1 MNEEILQKLYSNA
14 STVFNV
20 PPYEQFVIDMQD
32 EAKLIRFRE
41 SMAEHYDIPDL
52 ETLKKDIGFTTQLES
67 EVIPEEQDLTQ
78 QDLTDKLSRGD
89 VDFDPETM
97 GSEEAQ
103 YSQRESKGLGSPMT
117 WGDMDVMYD
126 KDATDF
132 EKSLAFVNKDLFE
145 RDEETVVPKLNY
157 HFNDY
162 GFKFEE
168 SGMLDNVTVTAPNG
182 KQETFDIDSWIIASN
197 KKESLKLRNF
207 LRKNKRETPLNELS
221 DQYKNNRKK
230 YFSRAA
236 VDSDIKL
243 IRAESEDLAKRMKE
257 YQSRKAKHDD
267 AMNQFLSAS
276 PEMYENQE
284 FQEAYQRQLAEGRYL
299 ATQQTELTGKFKDFK
314 GYSESINVTTGN
326 YILTKESGGG
336 FLIPFKGFWDK
347 ELEGGGS
354 IMTSLLVDGG
364 MDLFMQFV
372 QNTINPEYGFED
384 NEFKEDFVKY
394 YNKFYASQYGPVPE
408 GVLEDETKFKEWT
421 QTLKLPQKGEET
433 EGMVELRGYAQG
445 AGEDVNYFKQPDGTY
460 RGLDDELYDM
470 TKGVKYVMETPGFN
484 PLSQPEPVMKVY
496 STEYDDWVTPP
507 RTLSAT
513 NVYEK
518 VLAISQDQEIK
529 ESKAPIKAITRDFLV
544 EMFGFDEVSDEQ
556 IEAQMN
562 QGGLMGVL
570 ATGWYGAG
578 ESIPALLPMIYA
590 AWKGKKSKYMGA
602 KGFGK
607 RFTQAL
613 KNFATDGYRQ
623 TSLISMALLQNDKLM
638 EQMENDPDF
647 EFVTENEKKMMI
659 APLAIVTGMLE
670 TMGFRH
676 LLKGSPG
683 LVANIMGEAFKRI
696 PKGATPALF
705 RRTVKNII
713 DNRLTRGVVNS
724 GLGRF
729 GGRVLPAMAA
739 EFETGGLQEIADL
752 GAKDIYN
759 NIKGKEMFDKPEMWS
774 AEFWDQVAF
783 SAMAEAV
790 GGLVMSTPGG
800 IISAA
805 SGNDQIIITDQMVE
819 LFDEIK
825 NDDAF
830 VNAYLTQLDL
840 EVAQGNISKFEAEK
854 KKSEFAV
861 LRAAAT
867 DLDVV
872 EDLDPTS
879 KKEALQLM
887 FRKNQLQSKMEGM
900 DKDLGAYQEM
910 DSELQDIKI
919 LLGQVGSKQVAKDAA
934 LKREQEN
941 IPIFITEEE
950 AIKQLKEEGI
960 KNPTPEQIKAKQDA
974 STKPS
979 TMEEVSSEQSESSKE
994 VAEGV
999 SSELREPSDK
1009 GAPQDQSK
1017 AAQKEETQ
1025 IESAEEIDE
1034 FFNEEL
1040 ESNEVI
1046 TPNISRNK
1054 ADSNAKNKPSTNK
1067 IRAIVNSA
1075 KMTAKALNKFF
1086 PKIRVVIHD
1095 NVELFKKTT
1104 GKSGRGYYNPNS
1116 QTIHINLE
1124 KANFT
1129 TVPHEAFHA
1138 LFLEKIKTDPAA
1150 ARVAER
1156 MVKSIERALP
1166 KKSAL
1171 YKRITEYGKKY
1182 EGQQEMNEEKMAE
1195 LFAILSAN
1203 PTQFKS
1209 LPKNVKT
1216 QIIDIIDRFFKKVFG
1231 ASPFTTP
1238 DSRTDAKV
1246 IEFMETLSGKI
1257 RRGETVTEEDVS
1269 VLEEIEKETAPK
1281 KKVPSKKKAPTEAE
1295 AAQEKDRTGRE
1306 QKTVQ
1311 EVLEQ
1316 TNLNIY
1322 GFYPANMSFQDQQ
1335 YVLNLLP
1342 AGFDLRKSRVDELGR
1357 GGGWMLFDS
1366 NGRRVFHK
1374 TTRKGR
1380 QQMMD
1385 KESELISIV
1394 ALGREKGGFT
1404 DGGIKEYLMR
1414 RLKNGK
1420 REFNAKEINA
1430 ALKFNTDLFK
1440 SMPKSFGNI
1449 EGGFMKGIKLLTNI
1463 ENYYTKLLN
1472 KNKKK
1477 KGNKKQ
1483 TIEQLVQETIEY
1495 MYTLPAYK
1503 ESGNPKGKRRT
1514 AQQQAMEAEILQYL
1528 SPKTTKANSLRV
1540 KRLNAAVKDMK
1551 WNEKDIKGIQRA
1563 LRQYIR
1569 SVLPISMYR
1578 KSEVIEMVDKIN
1590 RVNKNNYKN
1599 ILEEIT
1605 DKVTTMTNQ
1614 SLEKSIID
1622 ILTRKFLTIQSGR
1635 LKGVKIDRKTY
1646 KRLKSIA
1653 SNILG
1658 GKIDPKKGTISIQIP
1673 KNLTAE
1679 QINDH
1684 NQTIL
1689 DKIEALSTEMVAIGG
1704 VKVKVDKT
1712 LSEQEQALVTD
1723 LDLAMNFNNSLAL
1736 EQNDPIK
1743 TNALESIEFS
1753 LNQLE
1758 EMGRTSMQ
1766 LQLQKDAA
1774 GYMDRALKVLAD
1786 MGVKLDPL
1794 GELQRE
1800 GKENI
1805 TQQDVIKKFLELKKD
1820 LAIDLTRGKQEKLAV
1835 TKRFK
1840 LAVKTVVKKIETSLI
1855 GSSED
1860 LTGLMDRI
1868 SLSTGEIFGGATQS
1882 IVSDQVRK
1890 ATRMYKARMMANTGI
1905 VEAKLTEFL
1914 GKKWSRKTM
1923 KNSNETESVVINQEK
1938 NDIIQKEI
1946 DRIGKDTKMTSG
1958 ERTDLLAQLHKAQNG
1973 NTMMMS
1979 QNQMLYFY
1987 AQGQDPSL
1995 LGSFETTFKPTKFSG
2010 DLAYLNKEM
2019 KNDYNS
2025 RVKDEIENKLD
2036 KGLKKFGTWLIEE
2049 YYPNQYEHYNKT
2061 YKEVYRTDMPW
2072 NKSYAG
2078 RLYRQDA
2085 DNAEGLDLMPGS
2097 DNRSWISNVSAA
2109 SSKARSENT
2118 SAIMKTDGI
2127 DALLNYTRDMEY
2139 FAAYA
2144 IPVRNI
2150 HKIFSDGAIKQVIAE
2165 KFGKD
2170 INTFINDAIEKIANQ
2185 GVKNQTTVK
2194 FINFFN
2200 TTFLLSRLG
2209 LNPTLTLKQLTSA
2222 VTYGND
2228 IGYDNWMKMAASTGI
2243 KGIRQDIRE
2252 ILDNSVVLQDRY
2264 GRPIT
2269 RAIET
2274 YAETKFEKLNG
2285 SLLSQIGLTKQNQ
2298 NSLTNILMATT
2309 MAGDKGAILI
2319 GGLPNYRF
2327 YKNQALQE
2335 GKSPEEAIEIA
2346 IVKFEA
2352 DTLRTQQSYDLQDKD
2367 YFQTGNPFS
2376 RAFNM
2381 FLTTPKQYFR
2391 REVIAVRNFYR
2402 LARSGRK
2409 QGKGTLYQNFRS
2421 VWVYHFVMPAFFQW
2435 VSMGLP
2441 GVFRDRR
2448 EDDAKEI
2455 GLSMLLGNLNAL
2467 FIIGGIAEDL
2477 IATVGLDKPW
2487 GTKPSSLPLLE
2498 QSAKLNELWQRWDKT
2513 KDPLKK
2519 KEYMYK
2525 LLAEAATLGGIP
2537 APQLRRFADN
2547 YSKLLESDDP
2557 GEALLR
2563 LFNFSEYVQKGPPTK
2578 KKKKKKKVRLT
2589 QRELRLYYPEIYQE
2603 QQRAKEE
2610 YEIEYAEEI
2619 REAQLYKEEAKRERE
2634 EYLESIHQ

>member
-1 MNEEILQKLYSNA
+1 MNEEAIKVAYDLFVEDGYTKTIEEFKQLMITNLEGQQVAFNLFKGNGYTKEISDFQLLMGA
-14 STVFNV
+14 SG
-20 PPYEQFVIDMQD
+20 
-32 EAKLIRFRE
+32 A
-41 SMAEHYDIPDL
+41 
-52 ETLKKDIGFTTQLES
+52 
-67 EVIPEEQDLTQ
+67 EVITEKEQDLTQ

-89 VDFDPETM
+89 VDFDEKTM
-97 GSEEAQ
+97 VSEEAQ
-103 YSQRESKGLGSPMT
+103 YSQRKSLGLDSWQA

-126 KDATDF
+126 KDATNF
-132 EKSLAFVNKDLFE
+132 EKSLAFANKDLFE
-145 RDEETVVPKLNY
+145 RDEETVVPLLNY
-157 HFNDY
+157 HFNSY
-162 GFKFEE
+162 GFTFEE
-168 SGMLDNVTVTAPNG
+168 SGAFDNVTVTAPNG
-182 KQETFDIDSWIIASN
+182 TQEEFSIDSWILASN

-207 LRKNKRETPLNELS
+207 LRQNKHPSPLNTLE
-221 DQYKNNRKK
+221 DEYKNNRKK

-243 IRAESEDLAKRMKE
+243 IRAESADLAKRQKE
-257 YQSRKAKHDD
+257 YLQRKATHDD
-267 AMNQFLSAS
+267 AMNQFLNAS

-299 ATQQTELTGKFKDFK
+299 AQQQTELTGEFKDFK
-314 GYSESINVTTGN
+314 GYSESINTITGN

-336 FLIPFKGFWDK
+336 FFLPLKGFVNK
-347 ELEGGGS
+347 FLEGAGS
-354 IMTSLLVDGG
+354 IATSLLVDGG

-394 YNKFYASQYGPVPE
+394 YEKFYASEYGPVPE
-408 GVLEDETKFKEWT
+408 GVVEDETKFKEWT
-421 QTLKLPQKGEET
+421 ETLKLPKKREGFTDGEIIVFRHEP
-433 EGMVELRGYAQG
+433 
-445 AGEDVNYFKQPDGTY
+445 GEYVDYFKQPDGTY
-460 RGLDDELYDM
+460 KGLDDELYDM

-484 PLSQPEPVMKVY
+484 PLSQPVSVMKVY

-507 RTLSAT
+507 RTLAAT

-529 ESKAPIKAITRDFLV
+529 ESKAPIKAITRDFFV
-544 EMFGFDEVSDEQ
+544 DMFGFDEVSDEQ

-562 QGGLMGVL
+562 QGGAMGL
-570 ATGWYGAG
+570 AATGWYGVG
-578 ESIPALLPMIYA
+578 ESIPALIPMIYA
-590 AWKGKKSKYMGA
+590 AIKGKKSKFYGA
-602 KGFGK
+602 KGVRK
-607 RFTQAL
+607 RIAQAI
-613 KNFATDGYRQ
+613 KNYATDGYRQ
-623 TSLISMALLQNDKLM
+623 TTLISMALLQNDKLM

-647 EFVTENEKKMMI
+647 DFVTENEKKMMI

-676 LLKGSPG
+676 LLKGTPG
-683 LVANIMGEAFKRI
+683 LVTNIMGEAFKRI

-705 RRTVKNII
+705 RKTVKNII

-729 GGRVLPAMAA
+729 GGRVLPGMAA

-805 SGNDQIIITDQMVE
+805 SGNDQIIITDKMVE

-825 NDDAF
+825 NDDSY

-840 EVAQGNISKFEAEK
+840 QVAQGDISKVEATK
-854 KKSEFAV
+854 RKSEFNV
-861 LRAAAT
+861 LRSAAT

-879 KKEALQLM
+879 KKEALLLM
-887 FRKNQLQSKMEGM
+887 FRKNQLQTKMEGM

-910 DSELQDIKI
+910 DNELQDIKI

-934 LKREQEN
+934 LKQEQEN
-941 IPIFITEEE
+941 IPIFITEQE
-950 AIKQLKEEGI
+950 AIKQLQKEGI
-960 KNPTPEQIKAKQDA
+960 ENPTPKQIKAKQDA
-974 STKPS
+974 STKSS
-979 TMEEVSSEQSESSKE
+979 TMEEVSSEQSESSEE

-999 SSELREPSDK
+999 SSELREPSDQ

-1017 AAQKEETQ
+1017 VTQEEEAQ

-1034 FFNEEL
+1034 FFKKEL
-1040 ESNEVI
+1040 KSNEVI

-1054 ADSNAKNKPSTNK
+1054 GDSNAKNKPSTNK
-1067 IRAIVNSA
+1067 VKAIVNSA
-1075 KMTAKALNKFF
+1075 KMAAKALNKFF

-1095 NVELFKKTT
+1095 NTALFKKTT
-1104 GKSGRGYYNPNS
+1104 GKEGRGYYNPNS

-1138 LFLEKIKTDPAA
+1138 MFMEKIKTDPAA

-1156 MVKSIERALP
+1156 MVKSIERVLP
-1166 KKSAL
+1166 KNSAL
-1171 YKRITEYGKKY
+1171 YKRITEFGKKY

-1231 ASPFTTP
+1231 ASPFTNT
-1238 DSRTDAKV
+1238 DARTDAKV

-1281 KKVPSKKKAPTEAE
+1281 KKAPSKKKAPAKTEA
-1295 AAQEKDRTGRE
+1295 APEKDRTGRE

-1316 TNLNIY
+1316 TNMNIY
-1322 GFYPANMSFQDQQ
+1322 GFYPANMSFYDQK

-1342 AGFDLRKSRVDELGR
+1342 AGFDLRKSRMDELGR
-1357 GGGWMLFDS
+1357 GGGWMLYDS

-1374 TTRKGR
+1374 TTRKSR

-1385 KESELISIV
+1385 KESELVSIV

-1420 REFNAKEINA
+1420 REFSAKEINA

-1440 SMPKSFGNI
+1440 TMPKSFANI
-1449 EGGFMKGIKLLTNI
+1449 EGGFMKGIKLLTNL
-1463 ENYYTKLLN
+1463 ENYYTKLLKKN
-1472 KNKKK
+1472 KNL

-1483 TIEQLVQETIEY
+1483 PSEQMVQETIEY

-1503 ESGNPKGKRRT
+1503 ESGNPTGTRRT

-1540 KRLNAAVKDMK
+1540 KRLNAAVNDMK
-1551 WNEKDIKGIQRA
+1551 WNEKNIKGIQRA

-1622 ILTRKFLTIQSGR
+1622 ILTRKFTTIQSGR
-1635 LKGVKIDRKTY
+1635 LKGVKIDNETF

-1658 GKIDPKKGTISIQIP
+1658 GKIDLKKGTISIQIP
-1673 KNLTAE
+1673 KKLTAK

-1684 NQTIL
+1684 NQKIL
-1689 DKIEALSTEMVAIGG
+1689 NKIEALSTEMVEIGG

-1712 LSEQEQALVTD
+1712 LSEQEQALVAD
-1723 LDLAMNFNNSLAL
+1723 LSLAMNFNNSLTL
-1736 EQNDPIK
+1736 KQNDPIK
-1743 TNALESIEFS
+1743 TNALENIEFS

-1766 LQLQKDAA
+1766 LQLQKDAS

-1794 GELQRE
+1794 GELERE

-1820 LAIDLTRGKQEKLAV
+1820 LAIDLSRGKQEKLA
-1835 TKRFK
+1835 TTQKLK
-1840 LAVKTVVKKIETSLI
+1840 LAIKTIFKKMETYII
-1855 GSSED
+1855 GSAED
-1860 LTGLMDRI
+1860 MTGLMDRI
-1868 SLSTGEIFGGATQS
+1868 SLSTGEIFGGATQVL
-1882 IVSDQVRK
+1882 VSDQIRK

-1905 VEAKLTEFL
+1905 IEAKLTQLL

-1946 DRIGKDTKMTSG
+1946 DRVGKDTKITSG
-1958 ERTDLLAQLHKAQNG
+1958 ERTDLLAQLHKAQNK
-1973 NTMMMS
+1973 NIMMMS
-1979 QNQMLYFY
+1979 QNQLMYFY
-1987 AQGQDPSL
+1987 TQGQDPSL
-1995 LGSFETTFKPTKFSG
+1995 VGSFETTFKPTKFSG

-2019 KNDYNS
+2019 KNDYIS
-2025 RVKDEIENKLD
+2025 RVREEIENKLD
-2036 KGLKKFGTWLIEE
+2036 NDLKEFGTWLIED

-2072 NKSYAG
+2072 NKHYAG

-2085 DNAEGLDLMPGS
+2085 DNAEGLDLLPGS
-2097 DNRSWISNVSAA
+2097 DNRSWISNVANA
-2109 SSKARSENT
+2109 STKARSENT
-2118 SAIMKTDGI
+2118 SEIMKTDGI

-2150 HKIFSDGAIKQVIAE
+2150 HKIFSDDAVKKVIAD

-2170 INTFINDAIEKIANQ
+2170 INTWINTAISKIANQ
-2185 GVKNQTTVK
+2185 GVQNQTSVK
-2194 FINFFN
+2194 YINFFN
-2200 TTFLLSRLG
+2200 NTFLLSRLG

-2228 IGYDNWMKMAASTGI
+2228 IGYGNWIKMAASTGI
-2243 KGIRQDIRE
+2243 KGIRKDIKE

-2264 GRPIT
+2264 GKPIT

-2274 YAETKFEKLNG
+2274 YAESKFEKMHGNI
-2285 SLLSQIGLTKQNQ
+2285 LSQMGLTKENQ
-2298 NSLTNILMATT
+2298 NSVTNILMATT

-2346 IVKFEA
+2346 IVKFEN

-2367 YFQTGNPFS
+2367 YFQTGNVFQ

-2391 REVIAVRNFYR
+2391 REIIGMRN
-2402 LARSGRK
+2402 LARKIKSGGK
-2409 QGKGTLYQNFRS
+2409 QGKGTYVENLRS
-2421 VWVYHFVMPAFFQW
+2421 VFVYHFVMPAFFQW

-2448 EDDAKEI
+2448 EDDKKEL
-2455 GLSMLLGNLNAL
+2455 GWSMVLGNLNAL
-2467 FIIGGIAEDL
+2467 FMLGHIAEGVID
-2477 IATVGLDKPW
+2477 TVKGKPW
-2487 GTKPSSLPLLE
+2487 GYIPKSVPLLE
-2498 QSAKLNELWQRWDKT
+2498 QSAQLNKLFYQYQNV
-2513 KDPLKK
+2513 KDPQKK
-2519 KEYMYK
+2519 AFYK
-2525 LLAEAATLGGIP
+2525 WKMFREATTLVGIP
-2537 APQLRRFADN
+2537 APQISRFVDN
-2547 YSKLLESDDP
+2547 YSKLLESNDP

-2563 LFNFSEYVQKGPPTK
+2563 LFNFSEYVQKGPPPK
-2578 KKKKKKKVRLT
+2578 KKKKKKKIRLT
-2589 QRELRLYYPEIYQE
+2589 QKELRTYYPELYQE
-2603 QQRAKEE
+2603 QQRAKKE

-2619 REAQLYKEEAKRERE
+2619 REAQLLKEEQKRMRQ
-2634 EYLESIHQ
+2634 EYLKSINQ